1 MLELARDP
9 PTGRHKALEGW
20 MVLVG
25 ALEHAGGGMGDIVKT
40 RTAQAVVLQ
49 QGGRFMQIATPV
61 FEIGSGATHLG
72 DEPFEQLGNRF
83 PRPGIGHSHAKTV
96 DMAQSRG
103 TRHQLVMM
111 GIQGQHGEHLAR
123 AQADADIDHPDQA
136 IGKGGLLQGQ
146 APHGPGRVDADDGE
160 SDHPIDD
167 GLRAGCFLDTQS
179 PSEQSQD
186 ARDGAKADAGLQK
199 ELQGQVNY
207 VDLGSGGESVELRLE
222 RMHAGLGRLEGVGEP
237 IALGLHPS
245 LLSSLVA
252 LPLAALLGLLF
263 PLIPAVSHFGKL
275 AHDTSLRGHAD
286 GPRPWREVQ
295 MGAKLSPEHKLIRDR
310 VHRCADQR
318 ADRIS
323 PPRQKGNS

>member
-1 MLELARDP
+1 ME
-9 PTGRHKALEGW
+9 
-20 MVLVG
+20 
-25 ALEHAGGGMGDIVKT
+25 
-40 RTAQAVVLQ
+40 
-49 QGGRFMQIATPV
+49 IAPAV
-61 FEIGSGATHLG
+61 FEGGSRATHLG
-72 DEPFEQLGNRF
+72 DESFEQLGNRV
-83 PRPGIGHSHAKTV
+83 PRPGIAHRYAHTV
-96 DMAQSRG
+96 DMAQSG
-103 TRHQLVMM
+103 SPLNELMMM
-111 GIQGQHGEHLAR
+111 GIQGQHSANLAR
-123 AQADADIDHPDQA
+123 AQADAASDHPEQA
-136 IGKGGLLQGQ
+136 LGKGGRLQGQ
-146 APHGPGRVDADDGE
+146 APHGPGRVDADEGE
-160 SDHPIDD
+160 ADHPMDD
-167 GLRAGCFLDTQS
+167 GWRAGGFLETQS
-179 PSEQSQD
+179 PREQSQD

-207 VDLGSGGESVELRLE
+207 VDLGSGGESVALRLE
-222 RMHAGLGRLEGVGEP
+222 RMHAGLGRLEGVGKP

-252 LPLAALLGLLF
+252 LPLAALLGFLF

-323 PPRQKGNS
+323 PPRQKG